1 MFSIFYSSGEFGICS
16 KSMSV
21 RELTVSQVRAS
32 ALCSMLNRYEA
43 SEIHLMDII
52 EDWLASV

>member
-1 MFSIFYSSGEFGICS
+1 
-16 KSMSV
+16 MSV